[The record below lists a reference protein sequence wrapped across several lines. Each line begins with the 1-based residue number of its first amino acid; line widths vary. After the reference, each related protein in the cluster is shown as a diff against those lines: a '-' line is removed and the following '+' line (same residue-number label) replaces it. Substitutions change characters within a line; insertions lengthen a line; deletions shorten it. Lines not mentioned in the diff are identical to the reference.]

1 MNVSFYAI
9 LTHNIIE
16 GQANFGLPDL
26 FLDNLFVNLLIK
38 EKMVQKIS
46 KLRKKSIFPYLM
58 LGVGIISIGLSAIF
72 VKNANLPGTVSS
84 FYRFFFALLCIVP
97 IQIKRGWKNIK
108 ISNLVF
114 VILGGL
120 FFATDLILWNTS
132 LILIP
137 ASTATIL
144 ANNAPIWVGLG
155 TIIFFKKKLKFQ
167 YWLGVILSVIGIIL
181 TIGVAN
187 IFNLK
192 VNLGVVLSIIA
203 GMFYAG
209 YLLITEKER
218 RNIDTFTFMF
228 ITVLIGT
235 IYSFLIN
242 LIAGKDLVGFN
253 TNVWLNLLG
262 LGIISHF
269 IGWVA
274 INHALGYLP
283 ASVVS
288 VTLLGQILVTTIL
301 AYFILDEK
309 LQVLQ
314 YIGGMIL
321 ILGIFLANKQKEDI

>member
-1 MNVSFYAI
+1 
-9 LTHNIIE
+9 
-16 GQANFGLPDL
+16 
-26 FLDNLFVNLLIK
+26 
-38 EKMVQKIS
+38 MVQRVS
-46 KLRKKSIFPYLM
+46 KLRKKSVFPYFM

-84 FYRFFFALLCIVP
+84 FYRFLFALLCIIP
-97 IQIKRGWKNIK
+97 IQIKRGWINIK
-108 ISNLVF
+108 ITNLLL
-114 VILGGL
+114 VILGGF

-167 YWLGVILSVIGIIL
+167 YWLGVVLSVIGIIL
-181 TIGVAN
+181 TIGITN
-187 IFNLK
+187 ILNLK
-192 VNLGVVLSIIA
+192 VNLGVILSIIA

-242 LIAGKDLVGFN
+242 LISGQHLIGFSF
-253 TNVWLNLLG
+253 NVWLNLLG

-269 IGWVA
+269 IGWIA
-274 INHALGYLP
+274 INYALGYLP

-288 VTLLGQILVTTIL
+288 VTLLGQILVTTLL
-301 AYFILDEK
+301 AFFILDEK

-314 YIGGMIL
+314 YIGGVIL
-321 ILGIFLANKQKEDI
+321 ILGIFMANKQKDNI